1 MDESTKLIIA
11 YATMLTGIPIIAAKM
26 LWFVPGSISG
36 RLLVHIS
43 RGLDEISDDAIAGFI
58 SLLLACLL
66 FEHLGL
72 EIVYKIPLIL
82 IVVNAV
88 WKKEMYHVVAFMV
101 GTVAGFALYPRV
113 LPHLSAALF
122 FSNG

>member
-1 MDESTKLIIA
+1 MDETTKLIIA

-26 LWFVPGSISG
+26 LWFVPGSISN

-72 EIVYKIPLIL
+72 KIVYKIPLIL

-88 WKKEMYHVVAFMV
+88 WKKETYHVVSFMA
-101 GTVAGFALYPRV
+101 GAIAGFVLYPKV
-113 LPHLSAALF
+113 LPHLSSAF
-122 FSNG
+122 FLSNW